1 MQISI
6 VNLCLELAK
15 QQGEFYPKESLVLK
29 AVELTPNPKVIILG
43 QDPYHGEGEANGLAF
58 GINSNKK
65 IPPSL
70 RNILKELKS
79 DLGIECQNLSL
90 EGWAKEGV
98 LLLNTVLT
106 VKPNKPGSHFG
117 IGWEVFTDSII
128 KKHGDTGNKVFILW
142 GKKAQAK
149 KHLINPN
156 NNCIIESNHP
166 SPLSAN
172 RGGFFGTKPFSKAN
186 EWLLACGIEPVD
198 WSK

>member
-1 MQISI
+1 MTSI
-6 VNLCLELAK
+6 TDLCLKIAK
-15 QQGEFYPKESLVLK
+15 ENGPFFPEEKNVFRAL
-29 AVELTPNPKVIILG
+29 ELTPNPKVIILG

-58 GINSNKK
+58 GINQNIK

-70 RNILKELKS
+70 RNILKELKN

-90 EGWAKEGV
+90 EGWANRGV

-106 VKPNKPGSHFG
+106 VKPNRPGSHFG
-117 IGWEVFTDSII
+117 IGWEIFTDEII
-128 KKHGDTGNKVFILW
+128 KQHADTGNKVFILW
-142 GKKAQAK
+142 GKKAQLK
-149 KHLINPN
+149 KSLINPN
-156 NNCIIESNHP
+156 KNCILESNHP

-186 EWLLACGIEPVD
+186 AFLESIGEEPID